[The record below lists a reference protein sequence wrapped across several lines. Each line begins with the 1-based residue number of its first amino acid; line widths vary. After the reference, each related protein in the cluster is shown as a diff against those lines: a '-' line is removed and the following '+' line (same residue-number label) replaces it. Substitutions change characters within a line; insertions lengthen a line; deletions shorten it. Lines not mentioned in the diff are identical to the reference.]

1 MNKHCFNSSIC
12 KSAVFAATLVAIG
25 FAQPAWA
32 RKPLAYINKTALAAA
47 CAKHAGANFYHQSG
61 GTYGCAGKGVVECN
75 SNSKTCFGTVART
88 GPSQPSSPG
97 GVFGSGILEGGPIL
111 GAQGPAATGS
121 PVSTGSR
128 PSASAP
134 IQIR

>member
-12 KSAVFAATLVAIG
+12 KSAVFTATLIAIG

-32 RKPLAYINKTALAAA
+32 RKPLAYISQSALAAA

-88 GPSQPSSPG
+88 GPSSPG

-121 PVSTGSR
+121 PVSAGSR
-128 PSASAP
+128 PSAP